1 MQRKSLHFI
10 GAKRFGES
18 NLIIDTP
25 LTFAKKL
32 SSFYRYMVVL
42 SRAWCTIFCDTK
54 FYWYIFF
61 LIFIFMLNICW
72 FWCFQ
77 RMFDLFWDV
86 MGWQEW
92 GGRGITKKTLKQI
105 QNILKPTLAPIKCL
119 AKLVQTAFSVQPIFL
134 SLPLSQDFGKITLLE
149 YIRIN
154 ILTCYLT
161 FSLRHIL
168 TFLSGIFCSIKNTY
182 KISILQHIFKF
193 TKKWSF
199 FI

>member
-61 LIFIFMLNICW
+61 KYLYLCWTFVGFDVFKECLIYFETSWVDKN
-72 FWCFQ
+72 
-77 RMFDLFWDV
+77 
-86 MGWQEW
+86 
-92 GGRGITKKTLKQI
+92 GGAGGSPKKTLKQI

-168 TFLSGIFCSIKNTY
+168 TFYLASSVA
-182 KISILQHIFKF
+182 
-193 TKKWSF
+193 
-199 FI
+199 